1 MKYLKIE
8 CTPAQW
14 ATLRKLIEV
23 EIVMP
28 DGTKSTTWSE
38 LITAV
43 HEIGHIV
50 LTPAVIE
57 DGEVVTPA
65 VLSPLWAVDI
75 IWASEPLSQFAQYV
89 VYPKPCGVHIFAGWE
104 SAYESEYC
112 VANPTA
118 AYCQPPTPPVDEI
131 PA

>member
-1 MKYLKIE
+1 MKYLKYE
-8 CTPAQW
+8 FTPSQW

-23 EIVMP
+23 ESTF
-28 DGTKSTTWSE
+28 DGTKSATWSD

-65 VLSPLWAVDI
+65 VLSPKWAVDI
-75 IWASEPLSQFAQYV
+75 IWASEPLSEFAQYV
-89 VYPKPCGVHIFAGWE
+89 VWPKRGGMHIFAGWE
-104 SAYESEYC
+104 SIYAQEYCKANPDSEYC
-112 VANPTA
+112 K
-118 AYCQPPTPPVDEI
+118 PPKPFEL
-131 PA
+131 

>member
-23 EIVMP
+23 ERVMF
-28 DGTKSTTWSE
+28 DGTKSTTWSD
-38 LITAV
+38 LIAAV

-50 LTPAVIE
+50 LTPAVMN
-57 DGEVVTPA
+57 GMEVATPA
-65 VLSPLWAVDI
+65 VLSPKWAVDI

-89 VYPKPCGVHIFAGWE
+89 VWPKRGGMHIFAGWE
-104 SAYESEYC
+104 SIYAQEYCKANPDSEYC
-112 VANPTA
+112 K
-118 AYCQPPTPPVDEI
+118 PPKPMKL
-131 PA
+131 

>member
-23 EIVMP
+23 ESTF
-28 DGTKSTTWSE
+28 DGTKSTAWSD

-65 VLSPLWAVDI
+65 VLSPKWAVDI
-75 IWASEPLSQFAQYV
+75 IWASEPLSEFAQYV
-89 VYPKPCGVHIFAGWE
+89 VWPKGCGVHVFAGWE
-104 SAYESEYC
+104 SIYAQEYC
-112 VANPTA
+112 KANPE
-118 AYCQPPTPPVDEI
+118 YCKPPQPFDPSK
-131 PA
+131 A

>member
-8 CTPAQW
+8 CTPSQW

-23 EIVMP
+23 THE
-28 DGTKSTTWSE
+28 DTTSWSD

-75 IWASEPLSQFAQYV
+75 IWASEPLSEFAQYV
-89 VYPKPCGVHIFAGWE
+89 VYPKPCGVHVFAGWE
-104 SAYESEYC
+104 SIYAQEYCKANPDSEYC
-112 VANPTA
+112 KPP
-118 AYCQPPTPPVDEI
+118 QPFDPSK
-131 PA
+131 A

>member
-1 MKYLKIE
+1 MIYLKYE
-8 CTPAQW
+8 FTPAQW

-23 EIVMP
+23 THE
-28 DGTKSTTWSE
+28 DTTSWSD

-57 DGEVVTPA
+57 NGEVVTPA
-65 VLSPLWAVDI
+65 VLSPKWAVDI

-89 VYPKPCGVHIFAGWE
+89 VFPKPCGVHVFAGWE
-104 SAYESEYC
+104 YIYAQEYCKANPDSEYC
-112 VANPTA
+112 KPP
-118 AYCQPPTPPVDEI
+118 QPFDPSK
-131 PA
+131 A

>member
-1 MKYLKIE
+1 MIYLKYE
-8 CTPAQW
+8 FTPAQW

-23 EIVMP
+23 ESTF
-28 DGTKSTTWSE
+28 DGTKSTSWSD

-89 VYPKPCGVHIFAGWE
+89 VYPKPCGVHVFAGWE
-104 SAYESEYC
+104 SIYAQEYC
-112 VANPTA
+112 KANPD
-118 AYCQPPTPPVDEI
+118 YCKPPQPFDPSK
-131 PA
+131 A

>member
-1 MKYLKIE
+1 MKYLKYE
-8 CTPAQW
+8 FTPAQW

-23 EIVMP
+23 ESTF
-28 DGTKSTTWSE
+28 DGTKSTTWSD

-89 VYPKPCGVHIFAGWE
+89 VYPKPCGIHVFSGWE
-104 SAYESEYC
+104 SIYAQEYC
-112 VANPTA
+112 KANPE
-118 AYCQPPTPPVDEI
+118 YCKPPKPMKP
-131 PA
+131 

>member
-1 MKYLKIE
+1 ML
-8 CTPAQW
+8 
-14 ATLRKLIEV
+14 
-23 EIVMP
+23 
-28 DGTKSTTWSE
+28 DGTKSSTWSD

-75 IWASEPLSQFAQYV
+75 IWASEPLSEFAQYV
-89 VYPKPCGVHIFAGWE
+89 VWPKRGGMHIFAGWE
-104 SAYESEYC
+104 SIYAQEYCKANPDSEYC
-112 VANPTA
+112 K
-118 AYCQPPTPPVDEI
+118 PPKPFEL
-131 PA
+131 

>member
-1 MKYLKIE
+1 MTYLKYE
-8 CTPAQW
+8 FTPSQW

-23 EIVMP
+23 THE
-28 DGTKSTTWSE
+28 DTTSWSD

-75 IWASEPLSQFAQYV
+75 IWASEPLSEFAKYV
-89 VYPKPCGVHIFAGWE
+89 VWPKNCGMHIFAGWE
-104 SAYESEYC
+104 SIYAQEYC
-112 VANPTA
+112 KANPD
-118 AYCQPPTPPVDEI
+118 YCKPPKPFEL
-131 PA
+131 

>member
-1 MKYLKIE
+1 MTYLKYE
-8 CTPAQW
+8 FTPSQW

-23 EIVMP
+23 ERTMP
-28 DGTKSTTWSE
+28 DGTKSTTWSD

-65 VLSPLWAVDI
+65 VLSPKWAVDI

-89 VYPKPCGVHIFAGWE
+89 VWPKRGGMHIFAGWE
-104 SAYESEYC
+104 SIYAQEYCKANPDSEYC
-112 VANPTA
+112 K
-118 AYCQPPTPPVDEI
+118 PPKPI
-131 PA
+131 KL

>member
-28 DGTKSTTWSE
+28 DGTKSTAWSD

-65 VLSPLWAVDI
+65 VLSPKWAVDI

-89 VYPKPCGVHIFAGWE
+89 VWPKPCGVHVFAGCE
-104 SAYESEYC
+104 QMYVEKYCAKFPEYC
-112 VANPTA
+112 KPIELNG
-118 AYCQPPTPPVDEI
+118 
-131 PA
+131 